1 MQNCIEVEKE
11 SFLGLNNEEFNI
23 NNVNAELT
31 AKSAILLCVCF
42 FVRLE
47 LFSSGI
53 TSVVGGFKFCLR

>member
-1 MQNCIEVEKE
+1 MPNCIEAWRE

-42 FVRLE
+42 FLSLE
-47 LFSSGI
+47 LFSSLVI
-53 TSVVGGFKFCLR
+53 VL